1 MRNKLG
7 TLCMIVGAVLVF
19 AALALFCMNQSE
31 AEEAAQASEQIMP
44 QIVRQI
50 EDRTADVSDTALPL
64 SDPYDSDMT
73 EVVIDGYSYIGYVS
87 VPSLGIELPVMSQW
101 DYDRLRLAPCRYSGS
116 TKTDDLVIAGH
127 NYRSHF
133 GGLTKISEGDRVYF
147 VDMDGNQICYDVAEV
162 EVLAPTA
169 VEEMKS
175 SDWDLTLFTCT
186 YGGRTRLAIRCEEV
200 HQKNAD

>member
-7 TLCMIVGAVLVF
+7 TLCMITGAVLVL
-19 AALALFCMNQSE
+19 AALALFCMNQAE
-31 AEEAAQASEQIMP
+31 EEEAAQASEQILP
-44 QIVRQI
+44 QVVQQI
-50 EDRTADVSDTALPL
+50 EERITGMDDSEIP
-64 SDPYDSDMT
+64 DPYDSAMT
-73 EVVIDGYSYIGYVS
+73 EVEIDGYGYIGYLS
-87 VPSLGIELPVMSQW
+87 IPSLGIELPVMSQW
-101 DYDRLRLAPCRYSGS
+101 DYDRLKIAPCRYSGS

-127 NYRSHF
+127 NYRRHF

-147 VDMDGNQICYDVAEV
+147 VDMDGNQFCYDVGEM

-175 SDWDLTLFTCT
+175 SGWDLTLFTCT

-200 HQKNAD
+200 HQKNDD

>member
-101 DYDRLRLAPCRYSGS
+101 DYDRLKIAPCRYSGS
-116 TKTDDLVIAGH
+116 VKTDYLVIAGH
-127 NYRSHF
+127 NYRRHF
-133 GGLTKISEGDRVYF
+133 GGLSRISEGDRVYF
-147 VDMDGNQICYDVAEV
+147 VDMDGNQFCYDVGEV

-175 SDWDLTLFTCT
+175 SGWDLTLFTCT
-186 YGGRTRLAIRCEEV
+186 YGGRTRLAIRCEKV
-200 HQKNAD
+200 PQKNAD